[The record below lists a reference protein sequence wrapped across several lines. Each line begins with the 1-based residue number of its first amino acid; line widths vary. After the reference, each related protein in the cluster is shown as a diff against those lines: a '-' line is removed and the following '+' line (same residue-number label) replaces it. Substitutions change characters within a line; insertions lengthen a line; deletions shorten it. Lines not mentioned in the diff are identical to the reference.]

1 MLIEKSIQVAHFY
14 KNQNLLVTLLNIDI
28 IINDLITDWII
39 ARQINLVRIDRLA
52 GINMKSL
59 QLSF

>member
-1 MLIEKSIQVAHFY
+1 MLIENSIQVAHFF

>member
-1 MLIEKSIQVAHFY
+1 MSIEKSIQVAHFY

-28 IINDLITDWII
+28 IINDLSTDWIML
-39 ARQINLVRIDRLA
+39 RQINLVRIDRLA

>member
-1 MLIEKSIQVAHFY
+1 MSIEKSIQVAHFY
-14 KNQNLLVTLLNIDI
+14 KNQNLLLTLLNIDT
-28 IINDLITDWII
+28 IINDLITEWII

>member
-1 MLIEKSIQVAHFY
+1 MSIEKSIQVAHFY

-28 IINDLITDWII
+28 IINDLIPDWII

>member
-1 MLIEKSIQVAHFY
+1 MSIEKSIQVAHFY
-14 KNQNLLVTLLNIDI
+14 KNQNLLVTLLNIDT

-52 GINMKSL
+52 GINMKSQ

>member
-1 MLIEKSIQVAHFY
+1 MSIEKSIQVAHFY

>member
-1 MLIEKSIQVAHFY
+1 MSIEKSIQVAHFY
-14 KNQNLLVTLLNIDI
+14 KNQNLLVTLLNVDI

>member
-1 MLIEKSIQVAHFY
+1 MSIEKSIQVAHFY
-14 KNQNLLVTLLNIDI
+14 KNQNLLVTLLNIDT

>member
-1 MLIEKSIQVAHFY
+1 MSIEKSIQVAHFY
-14 KNQNLLVTLLNIDI
+14 KNQNLLVTLLNINI

>member
-1 MLIEKSIQVAHFY
+1 MSIEKSIQVAHFF

>member
-1 MLIEKSIQVAHFY
+1 MEKSIQVAHFY